1 MNVLVF
7 DIETVPDIKGAE
19 SIWDVNGLSESDVK
33 SFLSTS
39 RLQETSG
46 RTDFL
51 KHHLHKIVSISVAV
65 RNKTTFKLWSLG
77 EESSNEKEL
86 LERFFLG
93 IKKYEPT
100 LVSWNGNGFDLPV
113 IHYRSLIHEVSSSL
127 YWEVGFDRKEFR
139 FNNYQSRYHNRHL
152 DLMDILSG
160 YNPGAYVRL
169 DQIASMCGFP
179 GKMGLSGGD
188 VSEKYSKGQISDIRD
203 YCETDVLNTWLVY
216 LKFELMRGNLHRL
229 EYEKEINIT
238 LEFLK
243 TVNAS
248 HFDEFQKALE

>member
-7 DIETVPDIKGAE
+7 DIETVPDTKSAG
-19 SIWDVNGLSESDVK
+19 SIWDIGGLSESDIK
-33 SFLSTS
+33 LFLSTS

-51 KHHLHKIVSISVAV
+51 KHHLHKIVSISVAI
-65 RNKTTFKLWSLG
+65 RSKNTFKLWSLG
-77 EESSNEKEL
+77 EESSTEKEL
-86 LERFFLG
+86 LKRFFSG
-93 IKKYEPT
+93 IEKYEPT

-113 IHYRSLIHEVSSSL
+113 IHYRALLHEVSCPI
-127 YWEVGFDRKEFR
+127 YWELGVERKEFR

-160 YNPGAYVRL
+160 YNPGAYARL

-179 GKMGLSGGD
+179 GKMGLSGAD
-188 VSEKYSKGQISDIRD
+188 VSEKYSNGQISDIRN

-216 LKFELMRGNLHRL
+216 LKFELMRGNLDRIN
-229 EYEKEINIT
+229 YEEELDIT
-238 LEFLK
+238 LKFLK
-243 TVNAS
+243 TANAS
-248 HFDEFQKALE
+248 HFDEFQTALE

>member
-1 MNVLVF
+1 MV
-7 DIETVPDIKGAE
+7 A
-19 SIWDVNGLSESDVK
+19 
-33 SFLSTS
+33 
-39 RLQETSG
+39 G
-46 RTDFL
+46 R
-51 KHHLHKIVSISVAV
+51 
-65 RNKTTFKLWSLG
+65 
-77 EESSNEKEL
+77 ESSNEKEL

>member
-1 MNVLVF
+1 MNILVF

-19 SIWDVNGLSESDVK
+19 CIWDIGGLSESDIK
-33 SFLSTS
+33 SFLLTS

-51 KHHLHKIVSISVAV
+51 KHHLHQIVSISVAI
-65 RNKTTFKLWSLG
+65 RNKNTFKLWSLG
-77 EESSNEKEL
+77 EESSTEKEL
-86 LERFFLG
+86 LERFFSG
-93 IKKYEPT
+93 IEKYEPT
-100 LVSWNGNGFDLPV
+100 IVSWNGNGFDLPV
-113 IHYRSLIHEVSSSL
+113 IHYRALLHEVSSPI
-127 YWEVGFDRKEFR
+127 YWEVGAERREFR

-160 YNPGAYVRL
+160 YNPGAYARL

-179 GKMGLSGGD
+179 GKMGLSGSD
-188 VSEKYSKGQISDIRD
+188 VSDKFSNGQISDIRN

-216 LKFELMRGNLHRL
+216 LKFELMRGNLDRIEFEEEL
-229 EYEKEINIT
+229 NIT

-243 TVNAS
+243 SVNVS
-248 HFDEFQKALE
+248 HFDEFQAALE

>member
-19 SIWDVNGLSESDVK
+19 SIWDVDGLSESDVK

-86 LERFFLG
+86 LERFFWALKNMNQHLFLG
-93 IKKYEPT
+93 M
-100 LVSWNGNGFDLPV
+100 VMA
-113 IHYRSLIHEVSSSL
+113 LI
-127 YWEVGFDRKEFR
+127 
-139 FNNYQSRYHNRHL
+139 
-152 DLMDILSG
+152 
-160 YNPGAYVRL
+160 
-169 DQIASMCGFP
+169 
-179 GKMGLSGGD
+179 
-188 VSEKYSKGQISDIRD
+188 
-203 YCETDVLNTWLVY
+203 
-216 LKFELMRGNLHRL
+216 
-229 EYEKEINIT
+229 
-238 LEFLK
+238 FL
-243 TVNAS
+243 
-248 HFDEFQKALE
+248 